1 MSEKMMKIFP
11 TAQDEVHI
19 MCPNCGRLETKKA
32 SDYRRSN
39 RISALYECEC
49 GHSFQ
54 IFIEYRRYSRKESR
68 FWGSC
73 KTADDKETE
82 IKIINISKNG
92 VGFIMTN
99 PLKVSVG
106 ETLHI
111 AFIFK
116 DTRRSLISKKIIVR
130 RIENDLIGAEFEIHI
145 DETDRE
151 LAFFLDT

>member
-1 MSEKMMKIFP
+1 MSEQMVKIFP
-11 TAQDEVHI
+11 TAHDEVHI
-19 MCPNCGRLETKKA
+19 MCPNCGRHETKKA

-39 RISALYECEC
+39 KISSLYACEC
-49 GHSFQ
+49 GNSFQ
-54 IFIEYRRYSRKESR
+54 IFIEYRKYSRKEGK

-73 KTADDKETE
+73 KTADNKETE
-82 IKIINISKNG
+82 IRIINISRNG

-99 PLKVSVG
+99 PLEVSVG

-116 DTRRSLISKKIIVR
+116 DTKRSLVSKKIIVR
-130 RIENDLIGAEFEIHI
+130 RIENDLIGAEFEKHI

-151 LAFFLDT
+151 LAFFLNT